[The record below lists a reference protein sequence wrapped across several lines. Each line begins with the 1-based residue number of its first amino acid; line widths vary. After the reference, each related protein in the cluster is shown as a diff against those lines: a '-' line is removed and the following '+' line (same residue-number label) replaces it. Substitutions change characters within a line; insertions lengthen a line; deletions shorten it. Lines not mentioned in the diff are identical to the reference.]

1 VTRTIIPVA
10 VLVLVTL
17 VCIASFRRFSDRVRL
32 AFDAAWFAAISGY
45 FIWEGVFPIFSQLDG
60 ESGAGA
66 LSLRVAGGAW
76 WLFGARLAVA
86 ILWFALH
93 RDRKSREERLFSDLS
108 AAAIYVA
115 TALIVLNSVFAL
127 PVTGVVATSGVVA
140 IVLGLALQNTLADVF
155 AGIAV
160 GIEGPFR
167 VGNRIQLDDKL
178 EGLVVQVNWRSIR
191 IQTDGYD
198 IAIIPNS
205 VVAKAEIVNR
215 SFPSQRRAASVEL
228 SCPESAMPER
238 VVETLMQ
245 ATLLCP
251 DILEVPGPSAAV
263 AQLGPKRTV
272 YKISFH
278 VATSTELGS
287 TKGTL
292 LRAAR
297 RQLHYAGLL
306 DKDRREEQ
314 ARFDAGDDALT
325 SRRLLRDV
333 ILFES
338 LSDEQITTL
347 AKELQSQRLE
357 PSEVLFAQGEADK
370 ALYLVASGVIEL
382 TRSAVDVSETLGC
395 IGAGECVGEIGL
407 LTGAAYA
414 VTAKAR
420 THCLVYRLAH
430 EALAPLL
437 EQNTNLVAAFDK
449 SARKGLDIL
458 HREVVARAA
467 SEIGGP
473 GQLLTRIRNFFGF
486 GPS

>member
-1 VTRTIIPVA
+1 MIRTILPVA
-10 VLVLVTL
+10 VFVLAAL

-32 AFDAAWFAAISGY
+32 AFDAACFAAISGY
-45 FIWEGVFPIFSQLDG
+45 FILEGVFPIFPRLDG

-66 LSLRVAGGAW
+66 LSLRMAGGAW

-115 TALIVLNSVFAL
+115 TALIVLDSVFAL

-167 VGNRIQLDDKL
+167 VGNRIQLNDKL

-191 IQTDGYD
+191 IQTDGDD

-205 VVAKAEIVNR
+205 VVAKADIVNR

-245 ATLLCP
+245 ATLLCS
-251 DILEVPGPSAAV
+251 DILEAPGPSV
-263 AQLGPKRTV
+263 VVGQFGPKRTV
-272 YKISFH
+272 YKITFH
-278 VATSTELGS
+278 VATTTGLGN

-292 LRAAR
+292 LRVAR
-297 RQLHYAGLL
+297 RQLHYGGLL

-314 ARFDAGDDALT
+314 ARYNAGDDTLI

-333 ILFES
+333 VLFES
-338 LSDEQITTL
+338 LNDEQITTL
-347 AKELQSQRLE
+347 AGELQPQRLE
-357 PSEVLFAQGEADK
+357 PNEILFAEGDADK
-370 ALYLVASGVIEL
+370 SLYLVASGVIEFA
-382 TRSAVDVSETLGC
+382 RSAVDVPETLGC
-395 IGAGECVGEIGL
+395 IGAGEYVGEIGL
-407 LTGAAYA
+407 LTGAAHVA
-414 VTAKAR
+414 TATAR
-420 THCLVYRLAH
+420 THCLVYKLAH
-430 EALAPLL
+430 EALGPLL

-449 SARKGLDIL
+449 SARKGLDLL

-467 SEIGGP
+467 PEIGGS
-473 GQLLTRIRNFFGF
+473 GQLRKRIWNFFGF
-486 GPS
+486 DPT